1 MMKYVRLA
9 LVSLLAMLASWSLH
23 ASTWPTQTVRFVV
36 PTPAGSSVDVVARIV
51 AEQLGT
57 RLGQTVIVENK
68 GGAGGTIGAD
78 AVVKSRDGHT
88 FFLAY
93 NGPVTVAPAM
103 FPKLPYSP
111 QRDLLPIIMAV
122 TQPNVLAVRADLKV
136 DSLKALLALAKSKPG
151 KIDYASVG
159 NGSLSHLAMEMLKM
173 KSDAF
178 LLHIPFNGGPAAALA
193 LGRGDV
199 QVLFAALSNVQP
211 LVRDGKVKLLA
222 VSFGP
227 AGVGQAGNFRQ
238 LVTVLGVLAGAG
250 IFNGV
255 TKYVAQYHDDKAQLR
270 TVVGTSSA
278 MVLGFST
285 MLAVVFLLA
294 AAPISQGLF
303 GHTHYQG
310 LVRLVALVQMG
321 IAWANLLLA
330 LMKGFRDAAGNA
342 LALILGSIIGVIAY
356 YFCYRLGGYEGA
368 LLGLALVPALVVIP
382 AAFMLMRRGNVPLNY
397 LKPQWDKML
406 AGQLGKFTLMALI
419 TSVTL
424 PVAYVMMRNLLAAHY
439 SWDEVGIWQGVSSI
453 SDAYLQFIT
462 ASFSVYLLP
471 TLSRL
476 TSRQDITREIFRSLR
491 FVLPAVAIASFTVWL
506 LRDFAIWLL
515 FSAKFTAMRDLFAW
529 QLVGDV
535 LKVGAYVFGYLVIAK
550 ASLRLY
556 ILAEIGQFAL
566 LTAFSHWLIPTHGA
580 LGAAQ
585 AYMATYI
592 VYFAAC
598 CGVFLLWRKRA

>member
-1 MMKYVRLA
+1 MSLA
-9 LVSLLAMLASWSLH
+9 KASVWTA
-23 ASTWPTQTVRFVV
+23 ASTLVK
-36 PTPAGSSVDVVARIV
+36 I
-51 AEQLGT
+51 
-57 RLGQTVIVENK
+57 
-68 GGAGGTIGAD
+68 GAG
-78 AVVKSRDGHT
+78 
-88 FFLAY
+88 
-93 NGPVTVAPAM
+93 
-103 FPKLPYSP
+103 
-111 QRDLLPIIMAV
+111 LLV
-122 TQPNVLAVRADLKV
+122 
-136 DSLKALLALAKSKPG
+136 
-151 KIDYASVG
+151 
-159 NGSLSHLAMEMLKM
+159 
-173 KSDAF
+173 
-178 LLHIPFNGGPAAALA
+178 
-193 LGRGDV
+193 
-199 QVLFAALSNVQP
+199 
-211 LVRDGKVKLLA
+211 VKLLA
-222 VSFGP
+222 VSYGP
-227 AGVGQAGNFRQ
+227 SGVGQAGNFRQ

-255 TKYVAQYHDDKAQLR
+255 TKFVAQAHDDPAQLR

-285 MLAVVFLLA
+285 LLALIFLLA

-330 LMKGFRDAAGNA
+330 FIKGFRDAAGNA
-342 LALILGSIIGVIAY
+342 LALIAGSIIGIVAY
-356 YFCYRLGGYEGA
+356 YGCYRFGGYEGA
-368 LLGLALVPALVVIP
+368 LLGLALVPALVAIP
-382 AAFMLMRRGNVPLNY
+382 AALVLIKRRTIPLRY
-397 LKPQWDKML
+397 LKPQWDKWL

-439 SWDEVGIWQGVSSI
+439 SWDDVGIWQGVSSI

-476 TSRQDITREIFRSLR
+476 TTKQEISREIVRSLT
-491 FVLPAVAIASFTVWL
+491 FVLPAVAAASFTVWL

-515 FSAKFTAMRDLFAW
+515 FSTKFAAMRDLFAW

-535 LKVGAYVFGYLVIAK
+535 LKVGAYVYGYLVIAK
-550 ASLRLY
+550 ASLRFY
-556 ILAEIGQFAL
+556 ILAEISQFIL
-566 LTAFSHWLIPTHGA
+566 LMAFSHWLIPAHGA

-592 VYFAAC
+592 IYFTLC
-598 CGVFLLWRKRA
+598 SGVFLLWRRRA

>member
-1 MMKYVRLA
+1 MSLA
-9 LVSLLAMLASWSLH
+9 KAAVWTA
-23 ASTWPTQTVRFVV
+23 ASTLV
-36 PTPAGSSVDVVARIV
+36 
-51 AEQLGT
+51 
-57 RLGQTVIVENK
+57 K
-68 GGAGGTIGAD
+68 IG
-78 AVVKSRDGHT
+78 VG
-88 FFLAY
+88 
-93 NGPVTVAPAM
+93 
-103 FPKLPYSP
+103 
-111 QRDLLPIIMAV
+111 LLV
-122 TQPNVLAVRADLKV
+122 
-136 DSLKALLALAKSKPG
+136 
-151 KIDYASVG
+151 
-159 NGSLSHLAMEMLKM
+159 
-173 KSDAF
+173 
-178 LLHIPFNGGPAAALA
+178 
-193 LGRGDV
+193 
-199 QVLFAALSNVQP
+199 
-211 LVRDGKVKLLA
+211 VKLLA

-227 AGVGQAGNFRQ
+227 SGVGQAGNFRQ

-255 TKYVAQYHDDKAQLR
+255 TKFVSQSHDDPTQLR
-270 TVVGTSSA
+270 RVVGTSSA

-285 MLAVVFLLA
+285 LLAVVFLLA

-303 GHTHYQG
+303 GHTQYQG

-342 LALILGSIIGVIAY
+342 LSLIAGSFIGVVAY
-356 YFCYRLGGYEGA
+356 YACYRLGGYQGA
-368 LLGLALVPALVVIP
+368 LLGLALVPALIVIP
-382 AAFMLMRRGNVPLNY
+382 AAVMLTRRGDIPWGY
-397 LKPQWDKML
+397 LKPLWDKGL

-424 PVAYVMMRNLLAAHY
+424 PVAYVMMRNLMAAHY

-471 TLSRL
+471 TLCRL
-476 TSRQDITREIFRSLR
+476 KTKTEITHEIVRSLK
-491 FVLPAVAIASFTVWL
+491 FVLPVVAAASFTVWL

-515 FSAKFTAMRDLFAW
+515 FSAKFVAMRDLFAW

-556 ILAEIGQFAL
+556 ILAEIGQFTL
-566 LTAFSHWLIPTHGA
+566 LTAFSHWLIPAHGA

-592 VYFAAC
+592 VYFALC
-598 CGVFLLWRKRA
+598 SGVFLIWRKRL

>member
-1 MMKYVRLA
+1 MSLA
-9 LVSLLAMLASWSLH
+9 KASVWTA
-23 ASTWPTQTVRFVV
+23 ASTL
-36 PTPAGSSVDVVARIV
+36 IK
-51 AEQLGT
+51 
-57 RLGQTVIVENK
+57 I
-68 GGAGGTIGAD
+68 GAG
-78 AVVKSRDGHT
+78 
-88 FFLAY
+88 
-93 NGPVTVAPAM
+93 
-103 FPKLPYSP
+103 
-111 QRDLLPIIMAV
+111 LLV
-122 TQPNVLAVRADLKV
+122 
-136 DSLKALLALAKSKPG
+136 
-151 KIDYASVG
+151 
-159 NGSLSHLAMEMLKM
+159 
-173 KSDAF
+173 
-178 LLHIPFNGGPAAALA
+178 
-193 LGRGDV
+193 
-199 QVLFAALSNVQP
+199 
-211 LVRDGKVKLLA
+211 VKLLA

-227 AGVGQAGNFRQ
+227 SGVGQAGNFRQ

-255 TKYVAQYHDDKAQLR
+255 TKLVAQHHDSPEQLHK
-270 TVVGTSSA
+270 VVATSSA
-278 MVLGFST
+278 MVLAFSSL
-285 MLAVVFLLA
+285 LAVIFVLA

-342 LALILGSIIGVIAY
+342 LSLIVGSIVGVVAY
-356 YFCYRLGGYEGA
+356 YACYYFGGYQGA
-368 LLGLALVPALVVIP
+368 LLGLALVPALVVVP
-382 AAFMLMRRGNVPLNY
+382 AAFMLARRGTIPLHY
-397 LKPQWDKML
+397 LRPRWHKL
-406 AGQLGKFTLMALI
+406 IASQLGKFTLMALI

-424 PVAYVMMRNLLAAHY
+424 PVAYVMMRNLLAEHY

-476 TSRQDITREIFRSLR
+476 TAKADITREIVKSLK
-491 FVLPAVAIASFTVWL
+491 FVLLAVAVASFTVWL

-535 LKVGAYVFGYLVIAK
+535 LKVGAYVYGYLVIAK
-550 ASLRLY
+550 ASLRFY
-556 ILAEIGQFAL
+556 ILTEVSQFAL

-592 VYFAAC
+592 VYFALC
-598 CGVFLLWRKRA
+598 SGVFLLWRKQA